1 MSHLLSNFYK
11 TVLNKTIPTV
21 KVGDTVRVYQKI
33 KEGSKFRTQAFE
45 GLIIARKHGSE
56 AGATITV
63 RKTVGGFGVER
74 IFPLYLPTI
83 EKIEVVKHS
92 KVRRAKLYY
101 LRSKTSKETRRKLKT
116 MVSEKAAIE
125 SVAPAPETQ
134 TAEASS

>member
-1 MSHLLSNFYK
+1 MPHLLSIFHK
-11 TVLNKTIPTV
+11 TTLNKTPASV
-21 KVGDTVRVYQKI
+21 RVGDTVRVYQKI

-63 RKTVGGFGVER
+63 RKTAGEYGVER

-116 MVSEKAAIE
+116 VASEKAVSEAA
-125 SVAPAPETQ
+125 SLDSKKS
-134 TAEASS
+134 AEVSQ